1 MAKNPIQQIMN
12 KPLSRKEFL
21 QHIGVILLAAV
32 GVSGIVNRLLHGEH
46 NIAPSSTK
54 TGSKWG
60 NGKFGV

>member
-32 GVSGIVNRLLHGEH
+32 GVSGIVNRLLHNDH
-46 NIAPSSTK
+46 SIASSSTK